1 MRHKVKGRK
10 LSRTASHRRA
20 TLNALATSLFRH
32 KKIKTTV
39 SKAKE
44 ARTFAETLIT
54 KAKTDSVASRREVAR
69 FIKDK
74 DVLKT
79 LFSEIATAVGERPGG
94 YTRVVKLGNRLGD
107 AAEMAILE
115 LVDFAEGNAKPA
127 KEKKAPKAKK
137 VEEPVEAVAETVE
150 EAEVVEETPVVEEE
164 AEAKVEETDAS
175 AEETTEE
182 KEDEKK

>member
-1 MRHKVKGRK
+1 MRHRVKGRK
-10 LSRTASHRRA
+10 LSRTASHRKA

-44 ARTFAETLIT
+44 ARRFAETLIT

-74 DVLKT
+74 DILKE
-79 LFSEIATAVGERPGG
+79 LFGEIAPAIGDRPGG

-115 LVDFAEGNAKPA
+115 LVDFAEVSDKPA

-137 VEEPVEAVAETVE
+137 VEEPKEAAVETVE
-150 EAEVVEETPVVEEE
+150 EAEVVEEK
-164 AEAKVEETDAS
+164 AEAKVEET
-175 AEETTEE
+175 ETPAE
-182 KEDEKK
+182 KEKADEK